1 MKQKPKTSRNN
12 SNKSRLLMALIIIF
26 LMVFS
31 VLGFVV
37 VRETEGERVQYKQKT
52 FSKANDKW
60 LTYIDNKPL
69 VISSSPKDLEQI
81 QIPKVSLN
89 DLNLAQGLLNISSDN
104 KIKESLNYSKD
115 ITFFDWVIV
124 SSYYSISHSSQ
135 ALLGVKNIKI
145 NNRLHHATLVAFAK
159 QFIINAELERE
170 LFLIYE
176 DAEEKARELL
186 EIFEKEKTK
195 QRR

>member
-1 MKQKPKTSRNN
+1 MLQHNKIEEEYEKLLKVKAISENKKILSSIRWQK
-12 SNKSRLLMALIIIF
+12 A
-26 LMVFS
+26 V
-31 VLGFVV
+31 
-37 VRETEGERVQYKQKT
+37 
-52 FSKANDKW
+52 
-60 LTYIDNKPL
+60 
-69 VISSSPKDLEQI
+69 
-81 QIPKVSLN
+81 N

-186 EIFEKEKTK
+186 EIFEKEKIK
-195 QRR
+195 RGKFQYHRLSKSNLEPAKKSIENAKIFLNAIEKVLGNKKVI

>member
-1 MKQKPKTSRNN
+1 MLQHNKIEEEYEKLLKVKAISENKKILSSIKRQK
-12 SNKSRLLMALIIIF
+12 A
-26 LMVFS
+26 
-31 VLGFVV
+31 G
-37 VRETEGERVQYKQKT
+37 
-52 FSKANDKW
+52 
-60 LTYIDNKPL
+60 
-69 VISSSPKDLEQI
+69 
-81 QIPKVSLN
+81 N

-170 LFLIYE
+170 LFLI
-176 DAEEKARELL
+176 
-186 EIFEKEKTK
+186 FEKEKIK
-195 QRR
+195 RGKFQYHRLSKSNLEPAKKSIENAKIFLNAIEKVLGNKKVI